1 MRYNVILF
9 LLLASCNAF
18 PFVALVPFSV
28 AITGIIYKYR
38 LNCLLYECCSS
49 AVHFNK
55 TSLERSLSDE
65 LHGQHIA
72 AERVYHH
79 LVDHIS
85 GGLPQ
90 KPLALSF
97 HGYTGVGKNFVSN
110 IIANNVLKLGTRSRF
125 YHFYDATIH
134 FKHASHIPEYKERL
148 YRDLHTAV
156 SECPTS
162 IFVFDEM
169 HNMPHGI
176 LDILSPL
183 LEVRETVEG
192 VDFRKSIFIF
202 LSNAGGNYINRRTYE
217 HLVGGKKREDLR
229 YTDVDRF
236 LAKSAF
242 NNEGGLQYS
251 ELITKH
257 LITAVIPFLPLQP
270 THVRKCVQ
278 DAAKRRNVT
287 FSEDMVQFVLDEL
300 EWSPEGSKFFSVS
313 GCKRVYEKVG
323 FYLQQL

>member
-1 MRYNVILF
+1 MRCNV
-9 LLLASCNAF
+9 LLLLLLSACDAF

-28 AITGIIYKYR
+28 ALTGVLYKER
-38 LNCLLYECCSS
+38 ISCLFYECCSG
-49 AVHFNK
+49 AVSFNK
-55 TSLERSLSDE
+55 TGLERSLWHE

-79 LVDHIS
+79 ILDYMND
-85 GGLPQ
+85 GNPQ

-110 IIANNVLKLGTRSRF
+110 IVVNNILRLGTRSRF
-125 YHFYDATIH
+125 YHFYDTTIH
-134 FKHASHIPEYKERL
+134 FKHASQISEYKERL
-148 YRDLHTAV
+148 YRELHAAV

-176 LDILSPL
+176 LDVLAPL
-183 LEVRETVEG
+183 LEIRESVEG
-192 VDFRKSIFIF
+192 VDFRRSIFLF

-229 YTDVDRF
+229 YTDIDRV

-257 LITAVIPFLPLQP
+257 LITAVVPFLPLQP
-270 THVRKCVQ
+270 THVRSCIKDV
-278 DAAKRRNVT
+278 AKKRNVT

-300 EWSPEGSKFFSVS
+300 EWAPEGSKFFSVS

-323 FYLQQL
+323 FYIQQL

>member
-1 MRYNVILF
+1 MRYNVVLF

-28 AITGIIYKYR
+28 AITGVIYKYR

-85 GGLPQ
+85 GGSPQ

-134 FKHASHIPEYKERL
+134 FKHPLIFR
-148 YRDLHTAV
+148 
-156 SECPTS
+156 S
-162 IFVFDEM
+162 IRNAFIE
-169 HNMPHGI
+169 I
-176 LDILSPL
+176 YIQL
-183 LEVRETVEG
+183 
-192 VDFRKSIFIF
+192 KSIFIF

>member
-1 MRYNVILF
+1 MSVVLSLFISIKQVGSRILIF
-9 LLLASCNAF
+9 L
-18 PFVALVPFSV
+18 
-28 AITGIIYKYR
+28 G
-38 LNCLLYECCSS
+38 
-49 AVHFNK
+49 
-55 TSLERSLSDE
+55 LERALLDE

-85 GGLPQ
+85 GGPPQ

-97 HGYTGVGKNFVSN
+97 HGYTGVGKNFASN
-110 IIANNVLKLGTRSRF
+110 IIVNNILKLGTRSRF

-134 FKHASHIPEYKERL
+134 FKHTSHISEYKERL
-148 YRDLHTAV
+148 YKDLHKAV
-156 SECPTS
+156 SQCPTS

-169 HNMPHGI
+169 HNMPQGI

-183 LEVRETVEG
+183 LDVRESVEG
-192 VDFRKSIFIF
+192 VDFRRAIFIF

-217 HLVGGKKREDLR
+217 HLISGKKREDLR
-229 YTDVDRF
+229 YTDVDRI
-236 LAKSAF
+236 LTKSAF
-242 NNEGGLQYS
+242 NNEGGLQFS

-270 THVRKCVQ
+270 THVRKCIQ
-278 DAAKRRNVT
+278 DVAKRRNVT

>member
-28 AITGIIYKYR
+28 AITGVIYKYH

-134 FKHASHIPEYKERL
+134 FKHASHIQEYKERL

-242 NNEGGLQYS
+242 NNEVALEY
-251 ELITKH
+251 
-257 LITAVIPFLPLQP
+257 FN
-270 THVRKCVQ
+270 VQ
-278 DAAKRRNVT
+278 CLDT
-287 FSEDMVQFVLDEL
+287 FSRKLVNTDPISIL
-300 EWSPEGSKFFSVS
+300 S
-313 GCKRVYEKVG
+313 
-323 FYLQQL
+323 QLRATVTV